1 MELLHSV
8 IRYMEWADEIIWDIV
23 KDLSEEEFTQSFGEF
38 GGSIHR
44 RYIHVA
50 QDLWEW
56 YHDWKDES
64 PDEPPFSQM
73 TRVEL
78 FESVSDYTD
87 RFKQLTEDPIYA
99 EFGFDARDKRIEMN
113 IEEFIFHI
121 VNHATYHRGQI
132 VMCLRML
139 GKDTPMT
146 DYVPFRIR
154 TD

>member
-1 MELLHSV
+1 M
-8 IRYMEWADEIIWDIV
+8 RWADGTIWDIV
-23 KDLSEEEFTQSFGEF
+23 RDLSEEEFTQSFGKH

-44 RYIHVA
+44 RYVHLA

-56 YHDWKDES
+56 HHDWRDEN
-64 PDEPPFSQM
+64 PDQPPFDQM
-73 TRVEL
+73 TRNEL
-78 FESVSDYTD
+78 FESISDYTN
-87 RFKQLTEDPIYA
+87 RIEQLIDNTQYA
-99 EFGFDARDKRIEMN
+99 TFAFNARNKRIEM
-113 IEEFIFHI
+113 IIDEFIFHI
-121 VNHATYHRGQI
+121 ANHATYHRGQI